1 MSTPRQAIT
10 STVKA
15 LYKDLDSIMPPK
27 EENRQKNGEEAEKT
41 HSVA

>member
-15 LYKDLDSIMPPK
+15 LYKDFDSIMPPK
-27 EENRQKNGEEAEKT
+27 EENKQKNGEEKT
-41 HSVA
+41 HSINP